1 MLHRMRQNFWDVK
14 LCTAS
19 QSMDFLRNF
28 CPTTLQPA
36 NWTLKIDVTVLHF
49 DGTIANHRE
58 IGLGHLLPSWF
69 QDVFTL
75 QVQVEERQPL
85 MELNQGLRPE
95 TL

>member
-1 MLHRMRQNFWDVK
+1 
-14 LCTAS
+14 
-19 QSMDFLRNF
+19 MDFLRNF

-49 DGTIANHRE
+49 DGTITNHKE
-58 IGLGHLLPSWF
+58 IGLGRLLTSWL
-69 QDVFTL
+69 QDDVFTL